1 MDVNRLMARIA
12 TAKSGDTID
21 IDPGSYRLPSQVEVP
36 AGVSLAGD
44 PRGVEIIGSLEL
56 LGDLPRTLSGLHMVP
71 R

>member
-1 MDVNRLMARIA
+1 
-12 TAKSGDTID
+12 
-21 IDPGSYRLPSQVEVP
+21 VEVP